1 MSTLDGTANPSIISP
16 PPTSGT
22 NATVHP
28 PAPATT
34 TPNPPSPT
42 HNRKHSTSHN
52 DTVPLDHPSRNLPIH
67 ASLPSLPLLP
77 SSANP
82 TTNHAQNINPLTL
95 QPFTPAEL
103 STHKYDELRTR
114 FASSSESDMHKA
126 VAAEQE
132 DIARQIKAR
141 MEERARKEAEIEKE
155 IGEME
160 KIREVERKIYRRRM
174 GGKES
179 G

>member
-1 MSTLDGTANPSIISP
+1 M
-16 PPTSGT
+16 
-22 NATVHP
+22 
-28 PAPATT
+28 
-34 TPNPPSPT
+34 
-42 HNRKHSTSHN
+42 R
-52 DTVPLDHPSRNLPIH
+52 
-67 ASLPSLPLLP
+67 
-77 SSANP
+77 
-82 TTNHAQNINPLTL
+82 
-95 QPFTPAEL
+95 
-103 STHKYDELRTR
+103 
-114 FASSSESDMHKA
+114 KA

-132 DIARQIKAR
+132 DIVRQIKAR